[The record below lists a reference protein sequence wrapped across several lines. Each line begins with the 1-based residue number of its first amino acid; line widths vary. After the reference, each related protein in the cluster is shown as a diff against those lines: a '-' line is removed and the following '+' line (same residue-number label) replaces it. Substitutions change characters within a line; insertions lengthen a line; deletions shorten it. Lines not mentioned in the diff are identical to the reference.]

1 MGQNIKK
8 KLLKKTKSW
17 RINRGFAFT
26 PEVKDYPLIDSPM
39 MLCNQPRQLSRDYT
53 DVKLISH
60 HASIFLGVIILGMN
74 KPRPWKCPRTSNQF
88 EEAKEAKLLKNDNT
102 AMSEQAKVGGKL
114 KLRLSG
120 IKPVKDRVMTG
131 HVPSGWLASSY
142 PIRRAF
148 LQHRPNLS

>member
-1 MGQNIKK
+1 M
-8 KLLKKTKSW
+8 
-17 RINRGFAFT
+17 
-26 PEVKDYPLIDSPM
+26 E
-39 MLCNQPRQLSRDYT
+39 
-53 DVKLISH
+53 IS
-60 HASIFLGVIILGMN
+60 VD
-74 KPRPWKCPRTSNQF
+74 QF
-88 EEAKEAKLLKNDNT
+88 EKAKEANQKWNT